1 MKTSVCR
8 GCKERT
14 ATCHAECEKYKEEWA
29 ENRRQD
35 EVRMK
40 ERAAGYHYPTALIQN
55 RKAYEAAKY
64 RKK

>member
-14 ATCHAECEKYKEEWA
+14 AACHAECEKYKEEWA

-35 EVRMK
+35 EARMK
-40 ERAAGYHYPTALIQN
+40 ERAADYHL
-55 RKAYEAAKY
+55 R
-64 RKK
+64 RR